1 LGLEGAQL
9 LVLARPA
16 QLLGGELQLGERL
29 VERVLGDEL
38 LLEELL
44 RAVGLLLRDVD
55 ARLRRLELPGRLGA
69 RAGESERGA
78 LGARRQLDQHLAALH
93 VVAALDRHRLDD
105 RLHGTADLD
114 RLPRFDHA
122 VVLEL
127 RGARRAGEP
136 ADEQGAGGNAVHG
149 GAFHGVADYRD
160 EPIPAVAA
168 ASARPT
174 GGISERWTAR
184 RFMCSTKASCE
195 GSACASRAWLSR
207 IAWRMA
213 RTCEKLERSAPGK
226 CRRGSR
232 PMPAR
237 MQYQLGGGKTACS
250 TTPTRPV
257 RS

>member
-105 RLHGTADLD
+105 RGQVD
-114 RLPRFDHA
+114 RKSTRLNSSHVKISYAGFCLEKKIYSSSSELP
-122 VVLEL
+122 
-127 RGARRAGEP
+127 
-136 ADEQGAGGNAVHG
+136 
-149 GAFHGVADYRD
+149 
-160 EPIPAVAA
+160 
-168 ASARPT
+168 
-174 GGISERWTAR
+174 ERTHD
-184 RFMCSTKASCE
+184 K
-195 GSACASRAWLSR
+195 
-207 IAWRMA
+207 
-213 RTCEKLERSAPGK
+213 
-226 CRRGSR
+226 
-232 PMPAR
+232 
-237 MQYQLGGGKTACS
+237 
-250 TTPTRPV
+250 
-257 RS
+257 